1 VARQTATRRS
11 VAATASQ
18 SLRLLFLLC
27 LFLVDQL
34 SLLALLALPFRHL
47 GVRLLVSLWDGVLG
61 FHLFLCH
68 FVLPPDE
75 HNERQRRRSV
85 PGKRKLQL
93 AKLCNA

>member
-1 VARQTATRRS
+1 
-11 VAATASQ
+11 
-18 SLRLLFLLC
+18 
-27 LFLVDQL
+27 
-34 SLLALLALPFRHL
+34 
-47 GVRLLVSLWDGVLG
+47 LLVSLWDGVLG